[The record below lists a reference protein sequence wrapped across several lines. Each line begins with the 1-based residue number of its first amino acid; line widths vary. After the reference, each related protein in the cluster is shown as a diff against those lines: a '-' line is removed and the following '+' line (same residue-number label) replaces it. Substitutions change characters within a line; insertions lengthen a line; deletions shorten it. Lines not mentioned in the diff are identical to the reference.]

1 MQYISDFQNKVNLLE
16 DTGIEIPEELKTIML
31 LTDYQTYSKIFVL
44 LSSQEIKFLE
54 LISLKENC
62 SKKKLEEE
70 TMMTNMVATARA
82 RLYHEMRAK
91 VPATNTKQ
99 EEIHCSLKDL
109 TSMKS

>member
-31 LTDYQTYSKIFVL
+31 LTDYQTHSKIFVL
-44 LSSQEIKFLE
+44 PSSQEIKFLE

-70 TMMTNMVATARA
+70 TVMTNMVATARA
-82 RLYHEMRAK
+82 RLYHEMKA
-91 VPATNTKQ
+91 PATNTK
-99 EEIHCSLKDL
+99 EEEVPCSLKDL
-109 TSMKS
+109 TSMES